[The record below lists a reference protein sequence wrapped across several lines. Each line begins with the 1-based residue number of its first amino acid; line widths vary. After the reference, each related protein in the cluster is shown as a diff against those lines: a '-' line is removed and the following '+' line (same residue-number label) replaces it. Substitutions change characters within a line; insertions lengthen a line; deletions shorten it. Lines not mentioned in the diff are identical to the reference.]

1 MIFHL
6 FSSVSGLSSVN
17 MQMTLPKT
25 DITVR
30 TGGTHLELQLPET
43 FMSMLAGKWGETA
56 IPYWLFFFFPY
67 IPYHSQI

>member
-1 MIFHL
+1 
-6 FSSVSGLSSVN
+6 

-43 FMSMLAGKWGETA
+43 FMSMLAGKWGGNCHSILALLLLSIYPLPFSNLTMGVQVQ
-56 IPYWLFFFFPY
+56 Y
-67 IPYHSQI
+67 ILKNI